1 MFCAPF
7 CCSLLLQYTVIVI
20 LFLSSII
27 QGCLSM
33 SYHLDP
39 FCSHLSVLNLFPY
52 NAENP
57 GLYKDN
63 DSRPSGSSG
72 GKATDTKKPD
82 GVGAGR
88 REAASDEFMLE
99 RFRKR
104 EKFRALRR

>member
-1 MFCAPF
+1 
-7 CCSLLLQYTVIVI
+7 
-20 LFLSSII
+20 
-27 QGCLSM
+27 M

-72 GKATDTKKPD
+72 GKSTDTKKTD

-88 REAASDEFMLE
+88 REAASDEIMLE

>member
-7 CCSLLLQYTVIVI
+7 CCSILLQYTVIVI

-27 QGCLSM
+27 KGCLSM

-63 DSRPSGSSG
+63 DSRPSGRQNNM
-72 GKATDTKKPD
+72 DQC
-82 GVGAGR
+82 
-88 REAASDEFMLE
+88 
-99 RFRKR
+99 
-104 EKFRALRR
+104 